1 MKSAY
6 QIQKELEN
14 KVFKPE
20 YTYEPLISNIEGET
34 IDHIFYAALSVNT
47 ELGLPEIILV
57 TKSKKIV
64 TYCLGVDEYMKEEC
78 DLLDIDAMQRAYL
91 SEEDFIHKFIRDE
104 IRFEGS
110 FTKEKLPFIDQEA
123 LKEYE
128 DFKHNKYKEVEEKY
142 QKELEYKRYLELK
155 EKYENN

>member
-6 QIQKELEN
+6 QIQKELED

-34 IDHIFYAALSVNT
+34 IDHIFHAALSVNT
-47 ELGLPEIILV
+47 ELGLPAIILV

-78 DLLDIDAMQRAYL
+78 DLLDIDAIQRAYL

-104 IRFEGS
+104 IRFEGM

-128 DFKHNKYKEVEEKY
+128 DFKHNKYKEAEEKY

-155 EKYENN
+155 EKYESK